1 MVKRS
6 NAKNTKNLWALTRPY
21 DRCLVLLD
29 WVAIVAVF
37 QSSRA
42 ICHRDT
48 VGNALSRTKRRP
60 TLVSPSRSY
69 STTLKYLPCSVEVYV
84 YLPTWTR
91 RFQMKTFPCVANLHN
106 KNFNKH
112 FTYAGWGKYK
122 RQALNFDL
130 LRVMHKKCICQWTL

>member
-1 MVKRS
+1 MVRRS

-29 WVAIVAVF
+29 WISIVAVF

-91 RFQMKTFPCVANLHN
+91 RFQMKTFPIEPVSPICITKTLTNISLM
-106 KNFNKH
+106 
-112 FTYAGWGKYK
+112 
-122 RQALNFDL
+122 QAEGNIKGRL
-130 LRVMHKKCICQWTL
+130 